1 VIPLNHPSRSM
12 AKNWYHVILLI
23 GVGLMLF
30 PFVWMFLTALKPERE
45 ILAVPPTFFPRT
57 LTFENFTDIAH
68 RIPVFRYFMN
78 SVLVAVVSTVAVLV
92 TSSFAGA
99 VFAKYDFPFKNALF
113 MIILGTTMVPFECYM
128 IPFYLMV
135 SKAGLIDSYTG
146 IMLPLVITS
155 FGIFLMRQHIATI
168 PDDLMDAARI
178 DGCNELGVFTSVILP
193 LSKSALSALAIFQFM
208 FGWAFFVWP
217 LIVTNSSELF
227 VLEVGLA
234 MFQNQYAVEYGSVMA
249 GASISVVPLIIVFL
263 IFRENIVSGMALS
276 GMKS

>member
-1 VIPLNHPSRSM
+1 
-12 AKNWYHVILLI
+12 
-23 GVGLMLF
+23 
-30 PFVWMFLTALKPERE
+30 
-45 ILAVPPTFFPRT
+45 
-57 LTFENFTDIAH
+57 
-68 RIPVFRYFMN
+68 
-78 SVLVAVVSTVAVLV
+78 
-92 TSSFAGA
+92 
-99 VFAKYDFPFKNALF
+99 
-113 MIILGTTMVPFECYM
+113 MVPFECYM

-168 PDDLMDAARI
+168 PNDLMDAARI
-178 DGCNELGVFTSVILP
+178 DGCSELGVFTSVIIP

-234 MFQNQYAVEYGSVMA
+234 MFQNQYAIEYGSVMA